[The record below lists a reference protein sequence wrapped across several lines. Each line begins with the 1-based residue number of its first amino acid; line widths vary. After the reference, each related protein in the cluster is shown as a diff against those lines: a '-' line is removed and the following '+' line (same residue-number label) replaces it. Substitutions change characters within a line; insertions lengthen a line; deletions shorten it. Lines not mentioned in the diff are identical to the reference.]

1 MRLLYIAPEF
11 ESNSFGG
18 DYVCKR
24 NLRFLK
30 SILGEENVIEYHLK
44 KSSLKR
50 AIISSFSAC
59 SYGMSRDEEKH
70 IIKMA
75 LANNCRIAFIEFSL
89 RGNLTQLLLR
99 NSIRTITFAHNV
111 ESQLYKHRHIH
122 AKTLI
127 SYSQYRITTGAI
139 KIALV

>member
-1 MRLLYIAPEF
+1 MRLLYIAPKF

-50 AIISSFSAC
+50 VIISSFSAC
-59 SYGMSRDEEKH
+59 SYGMRLYIPADEE
-70 IIKMA
+70 IGWGFFR
-75 LANNCRIAFIEFSL
+75 LS
-89 RGNLTQLLLR
+89 
-99 NSIRTITFAHNV
+99 
-111 ESQLYKHRHIH
+111 
-122 AKTLI
+122 
-127 SYSQYRITTGAI
+127 
-139 KIALV
+139 

>member
-1 MRLLYIAPEF
+1 MRLLYIAPKF

-50 AIISSFSAC
+50 VII
-59 SYGMSRDEEKH
+59 
-70 IIKMA
+70 
-75 LANNCRIAFIEFSL
+75 
-89 RGNLTQLLLR
+89 
-99 NSIRTITFAHNV
+99 
-111 ESQLYKHRHIH
+111 
-122 AKTLI
+122 
-127 SYSQYRITTGAI
+127 
-139 KIALV
+139 

>member
-1 MRLLYIAPEF
+1 
-11 ESNSFGG
+11 
-18 DYVCKR
+18 
-24 NLRFLK
+24 
-30 SILGEENVIEYHLK
+30 
-44 KSSLKR
+44 
-50 AIISSFSAC
+50 
-59 SYGMSRDEEKH
+59 MSRDEEKH

-127 SYSQYRITTGAI
+127 SYSQYRIIRWNERKAINNTTKLITLTERDSLEMRKAYNRDADMIIPISTSI
-139 KIALV
+139 KKSFATSDKDDYFYLLVLTFFPMLKE